1 MKLISTKRVKGCEAI
16 EDSRQRQMKGFN
28 DDDDDSN
35 INETQKQ
42 WKQKK
47 STQDNLMSFNAIKL
61 LEKRKNQKKCE
72 IVLKMYIFVCLV
84 TNLSSKFFFEK
95 FNINSKT

>member
-1 MKLISTKRVKGCEAI
+1 
-16 EDSRQRQMKGFN
+16 MKGFN

-35 INETQKQ
+35 VNETQKQ

-72 IVLKMYIFVCLV
+72 IVLKMYICVCLV
-84 TNLSSKFFFEK
+84 RNLSSKWNFFWK
-95 FNINSKT
+95 I